1 MRESQGVEAQGN
13 FAATALRLIGGSRP
27 LLAAAICT
35 AGVNVLALTGPA
47 YMLLLYDRVL
57 PAHAGAQLLR
67 LTLGMLLLYGLGARV
82 DLARHEI
89 FAACARR
96 ADRRLSR
103 QLVKRMRPI
112 AVRDLDRVRAFLS
125 GQAPAALCDL
135 PWMPLYVGVMSA
147 ASSIR
152 PACINGGGVAHRHR
166 SHRRP
171 PERRPGAGRRTT
183 GGTGWRWPPPSI
195 RRQPKHAA
203 PGWCSTRGCVTRR
216 MRRRTHRRLRRI
228 APRAAIGIARPRRL
242 SCHDRHLPSG
252 KDARCIDHACTGLG
266 SIGNGDCTLA
276 LFGGSTRQRHAALC
290 APGNKARVCAAIT
303 AAKAVYGRVR
313 YGGRVQI
320 VLRSRSAYAR
330 RAMGAGARSATSG
343 LRPTAE

>member
-47 YMLLLYDRVL
+47 YMLLLHDRVL
-57 PAHAGAQLLR
+57 PAHAGAQLLT
-67 LTLGMLLLYGLGARV
+67 LTLGMLLFYGLGARV
-82 DLARHEI
+82 DLARHKI

-135 PWMPLYVGVMSA
+135 PWMPLYLGSSFGLLASMGA
-147 ASSIR
+147 ASLI
-152 PACINGGGVAHRHR
+152 ATALIADHR
-166 SHRRP
+166 SAVPAR
-171 PERRPGAGRRTT
+171 AAAQLA
-183 GGTGWRWPPPSI
+183 SI

-216 MRRRTHRRLRRI
+216 MRRRD
-228 APRAAIGIARPRRL
+228 P
-242 SCHDRHLPSG
+242 PSSPPHCS
-252 KDARCIDHACTGLG
+252 ARCGRRC
-266 SIGNGDCTLA
+266 N
-276 LFGGSTRQRHAALC
+276 RHCSAS
-290 APGNKARVCAAIT
+290 API
-303 AAKAVYGRVR
+303 
-313 YGGRVQI
+313 
-320 VLRSRSAYAR
+320 LS
-330 RAMGAGARSATSG
+330 
-343 LRPTAE
+343 